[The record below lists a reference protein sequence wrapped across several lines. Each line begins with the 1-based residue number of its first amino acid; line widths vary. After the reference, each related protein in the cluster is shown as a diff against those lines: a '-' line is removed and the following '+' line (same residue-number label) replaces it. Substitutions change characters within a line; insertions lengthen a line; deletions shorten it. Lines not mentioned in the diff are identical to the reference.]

1 MPTFDFA
8 NILRKIVTAS
18 LAVALNPLTAV
29 LSVAGTLTA
38 LLIYFEANVSIPDI
52 VQVPEVINIYDT
64 TGLLDLLLYCVNWP
78 LLHTHLAWCLN
89 FLRLCLGYFLTYC
102 SSLLFVLVSV
112 GIFKVVRRK
121 IRDFVS

>member
-29 LSVAGTLTA
+29 LSVAGVVTS